1 MKMRDLSDQSG
12 VPVAT
17 IKYYIREG
25 LLDPGHH
32 RGANQADYGESHVQ
46 RLALIRALREVGGLS
61 VATIGKVLQVAAAQG
76 TGIVAGMGLA
86 IDALAEDDLSH
97 IPPDREGE
105 VTELAA
111 RFHAVLQR
119 EGWTVRSNA
128 AALRVLARASLAAQ
142 AVLDDP
148 IECEAD
154 VEEIL
159 DYARPAME
167 IARAEFSS
175 DEPTI
180 FAAGESA
187 IAGAVAGTLLF
198 EPMILA
204 LRRLAHEHL
213 MLQRLPEAAR
223 QAVLAD
229 PISLGSVQGAA
240 GYAFGGSTLNAQQ

>member
-1 MKMRDLSDQSG
+1 MKMRELSDQSG

-25 LLDPGHH
+25 LLEPGAHT
-32 RGANQADYGESHVQ
+32 GTNQADYSEAHLS

-61 VATIGKVLQVAAAQG
+61 VATIGKVLHVAAGEG

-97 IPPDREGE
+97 IPPEREAE
-105 VTELAA
+105 VAELAA
-111 RFHAVLQR
+111 RFHGVLQR
-119 EGWTVRSNA
+119 EGWTVRPNA
-128 AALRVLARASLAAQ
+128 AALRLLARASLAAQ
-142 AVLDDP
+142 LLLNDP

-154 VEEIL
+154 AEEIL
-159 DYARPAME
+159 DYARPAMD
-167 IARAEFSS
+167 IARAEFSTEQS
-175 DEPTI
+175 TI
-180 FAAGESA
+180 FASGESA

-213 MLQRLPEAAR
+213 ILQRLPEEAR
-223 QAVLAD
+223 AAVLTD
-229 PISLGSVQGAA
+229 PISL
-240 GYAFGGSTLNAQQ
+240 